1 MRRFM
6 ELRNRMGV
14 LEKDFE
20 YVSNSNI
27 SFDRFKNKVILIT
40 GATGL
45 VGSLLVKN
53 FAYCNKKYGLDLK
66 IIAIIR
72 NTDKAKSVFG
82 ELYDEKNITY
92 ISCDLEKNSLNIAEK
107 VDYIVHCAAV
117 TASKDM
123 IKYPVDCLK
132 LAANSTLN
140 LLELARTKSVINMV
154 FISSMEVYGILNTQD
169 HKITENQLGYV
180 NLASVRSCY
189 PEGKRYCEC
198 LCNAY
203 AAQYNVN
210 VVTARLAQTF
220 GAGIL
225 KTEYRVFAQFAKSI
239 LYGEDVVLHTKGLS
253 EGNYVYSADAII
265 GIMILL
271 LKGVKGDSYNISNE
285 DCHTTIAKM
294 AEMLIDEFGNGKQKV
309 VYDISPNLN
318 ENGYAPDVKMHLS
331 AEKMQKLGWNANIDL
346 KMSYAKLLDYMKQ
359 EVF

>member
-1 MRRFM
+1 
-6 ELRNRMGV
+6 
-14 LEKDFE
+14 
-20 YVSNSNI
+20 
-27 SFDRFKNKVILIT
+27 
-40 GATGL
+40 
-45 VGSLLVKN
+45 
-53 FAYCNKKYGLDLK
+53 
-66 IIAIIR
+66 
-72 NTDKAKSVFG
+72 
-82 ELYDEKNITY
+82 
-92 ISCDLEKNSLNIAEK
+92 
-107 VDYIVHCAAV
+107 
-117 TASKDM
+117 
-123 IKYPVDCLK
+123 
-132 LAANSTLN
+132 
-140 LLELARTKSVINMV
+140 MV

-225 KTEYRVFAQFAKSI
+225 KTENRVFAQFAKSI

>member
-1 MRRFM
+1 MQP
-6 ELRNRMGV
+6 
-14 LEKDFE
+14 
-20 YVSNSNI
+20 S
-27 SFDRFKNKVILIT
+27 
-40 GATGL
+40 
-45 VGSLLVKN
+45 
-53 FAYCNKKYGLDLK
+53 
-66 IIAIIR
+66 
-72 NTDKAKSVFG
+72 
-82 ELYDEKNITY
+82 
-92 ISCDLEKNSLNIAEK
+92 
-107 VDYIVHCAAV
+107 
-117 TASKDM
+117 
-123 IKYPVDCLK
+123 
-132 LAANSTLN
+132 
-140 LLELARTKSVINMV
+140 
-154 FISSMEVYGILNTQD
+154 
-169 HKITENQLGYV
+169 
-180 NLASVRSCY
+180 
-189 PEGKRYCEC
+189 
-198 LCNAY
+198 
-203 AAQYNVN
+203 NVN

-225 KTEYRVFAQFAKSI
+225 KTENRVFAQFAKSI

>member
-1 MRRFM
+1 M
-6 ELRNRMGV
+6 ENCTT
-14 LEKDFE
+14 K
-20 YVSNSNI
+20 
-27 SFDRFKNKVILIT
+27 
-40 GATGL
+40 
-45 VGSLLVKN
+45 
-53 FAYCNKKYGLDLK
+53 
-66 IIAIIR
+66 
-72 NTDKAKSVFG
+72 
-82 ELYDEKNITY
+82 KNITY

-225 KTEYRVFAQFAKSI
+225 KNRKQSVCTICKKHFIWRRCCFAYKRSFRRELCI
-239 LYGEDVVLHTKGLS
+239 FGGC
-253 EGNYVYSADAII
+253 
-265 GIMILL
+265 
-271 LKGVKGDSYNISNE
+271 YNRNN
-285 DCHTTIAKM
+285 DIAT
-294 AEMLIDEFGNGKQKV
+294 QRC
-309 VYDISPNLN
+309 
-318 ENGYAPDVKMHLS
+318 
-331 AEKMQKLGWNANIDL
+331 
-346 KMSYAKLLDYMKQ
+346 
-359 EVF
+359 